1 MRIWSLNEIDT
12 GEDIMTKD
20 ITVEELQNHL
30 VEHVKNVRA
39 GTTLRVLLGGELVAE
54 MRPAGDPFADL
65 LARPPLR
72 PMPDLDLPPLITKR
86 DIIEYLDEER
96 GDR

>member
-1 MRIWSLNEIDT
+1 
-12 GEDIMTKD
+12 MTKD
-20 ITVEELQNHL
+20 VTVEELQDHL
-30 VEHVKNVRA
+30 VEHVENVRG
-39 GTTLRVLLGGELVAE
+39 GTRLRVLLGGEFVVE
-54 MRPAGDPFADL
+54 MRSAADLFDDL

-72 PMPDLDLPPLITKR
+72 PMPDIDLPPLITKR